1 MRNLVIAMFFMGMQ
15 QLNAETIMGFSDKGS
30 LNQNQ
35 IEIEY
40 DQNINALEMD
50 KWMRHLSKKP
60 HHVGSIAGKENAEY
74 IAKLFESWGFDVE
87 IEEYH
92 VLIPTPMTRELSI
105 PGKSD

>member
-40 DQNINALEMD
+40 DQI
-50 KWMRHLSKKP
+50 
-60 HHVGSIAGKENAEY
+60 
-74 IAKLFESWGFDVE
+74 
-87 IEEYH
+87 
-92 VLIPTPMTRELSI
+92 
-105 PGKSD
+105 

>member
-1 MRNLVIAMFFMGMQ
+1 MGMQ

-50 KWMRHLSKKP
+50 KWMRHLSKKTTSCWL
-60 HHVGSIAGKENAEY
+60 HSGK
-74 IAKLFESWGFDVE
+74 
-87 IEEYH
+87 
-92 VLIPTPMTRELSI
+92 RECRI
-105 PGKSD
+105 YC